1 MTDLKQYLYTP
12 NAEPALDAEFA
23 NAVPYCK
30 LKLGTS
36 ALFWKPLLRWHVVP
50 LSRAQRIFR
59 RVQDVHG
66 RLCCGGHSF
75 RIEWLVLHLTDGT
88 ELELYIGDDVEPKAK
103 ALLQALQDSHPEI
116 LYGRP

>member
-36 ALFWKPLLRWHVVP
+36 ALFWKPLLRWQIGRAHV
-50 LSRAQRIFR
+50 
-59 RVQDVHG
+59 
-66 RLCCGGHSF
+66 
-75 RIEWLVLHLTDGT
+75 
-88 ELELYIGDDVEPKAK
+88 
-103 ALLQALQDSHPEI
+103 
-116 LYGRP
+116 